1 VIQTPLHLQWGTYH
15 SFFERWTTSGR
26 TIVHLDHDALKG
38 GGDAGSLSA
47 KALYPKEQGP
57 LHEYRMHPGE
67 MAPIEEAY
75 FIRVWYVVGIKA
87 ATSAI
92 VQFHIH
98 SLCFSTLLIL
108 LAFSYASSRY

>member
-1 VIQTPLHLQWGTYH
+1 
-15 SFFERWTTSGR
+15 
-26 TIVHLDHDALKG
+26 
-38 GGDAGSLSA
+38 
-47 KALYPKEQGP
+47 
-57 LHEYRMHPGE
+57 MHPGE

-92 VQFHIH
+92 VQFQIH

-108 LAFSYASSRY
+108 LAFSYASSRYCGLELIIFWIVPCLFNLCIK